1 MTATVRKA
9 YADYRHG
16 QLHYRVAGSMG
27 GERTPLMCF
36 HLSPVSGVIYERLL
50 GEIGM
55 DRLAVAPDNPGFGG
69 SDPPPSP
76 PTIGDYA
83 EVMGE
88 FADSMGLGAVDV
100 IGYHTG
106 AKIGIELSLRRPELV
121 RRLVLVSTPV
131 YTDAELARQHAT
143 LGKPSWFDEGGAHL
157 LEVWDGHWEWRGPG
171 QTIEMVHE
179 TVAEV
184 FRAGRRAW
192 WGHRAAFEYQMGD
205 RLPLVTHPT
214 LVLCPHDDLL
224 EPTRRSEP
232 LIRNGRL
239 LELPGWGHGMMD
251 VHTEEFAGILRGF
264 LDEDC

>member
-1 MTATVRKA
+1 MTAAVRRA
-9 YADYRHG
+9 YSDYRHG
-16 QLHYRVAGSMG
+16 QLHYRIAGSR
-27 GERTPLMCF
+27 ESDRTPLMCF
-36 HLSPVSGVIYERLL
+36 HLSPTSGLVYERLL
-50 GEIGM
+50 AEMGK

-69 SDPPPSP
+69 SDPPDSP
-76 PTIGDYA
+76 PTIGGYA
-83 EVMGE
+83 AVMGE
-88 FADSMGLGAVDV
+88 FADWLEIGSVDV

-106 AKIGIELSLRRPELV
+106 AKIGIELSLQRPELV
-121 RRLVLVSTPV
+121 RKLVLVSTPV
-131 YTDAELARQHAT
+131 YTEEELARQHAT
-143 LGKPSWFDEGGAHL
+143 LGKPSWFDEKGAHL

-184 FRAGRRAW
+184 FRAGSRAW

-239 LELPGWGHGMMD
+239 LELPDRGHGMMD
-251 VHTEEFAGILRGF
+251 VHTEEFASILRGF